1 MNGKMMIVFDA
12 REAFF
17 LRSGDNLSIDN
28 EARSR
33 IVIEGRNSEYADH
46 LEESVD
52 ERGDR

>member
-1 MNGKMMIVFDA
+1 MDWKMMIVFDA
-12 REAFF
+12 GEAFF
-17 LRSGDNLSIDN
+17 LRGGDNLSIDD

-33 IVIEGRNSEYADH
+33 IMIEGRNSEYADH